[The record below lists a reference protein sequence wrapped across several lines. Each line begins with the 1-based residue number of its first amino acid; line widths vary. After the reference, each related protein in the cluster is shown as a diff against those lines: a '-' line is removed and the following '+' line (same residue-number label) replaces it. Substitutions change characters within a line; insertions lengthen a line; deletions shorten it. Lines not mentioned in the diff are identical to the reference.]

1 MSDKI
6 FMRIAK
12 TKIIAT
18 IGPST
23 SSVEEIEKLMKA
35 GMNAARLNFSH
46 GTYEFFTEVIQNLK
60 TARKNLRMPLAIILD
75 TKGPEIRTGELEEK
89 EVLLK
94 DFLKLSKEKKPGTSQ
109 EVSITPASVVDQ
121 VPVGSKVLIN
131 DGYIMGEVVSKTSDH
146 LMVKLLNSGK
156 IKSNRS
162 VSFPQVR
169 INLPAMTDKDVQD
182 ITFGAKMDID
192 VVAASFIRSAEHVLE
207 IKALLRKL
215 GQSEVLVFSK
225 IENQEGVEKF
235 DQILQVSDGI
245 LVARGDL
252 GVELPLTKVPSLQ
265 KMMIR
270 KCLKAGKTVVT
281 ATQMLES
288 MITNPRPTRAEVSDV
303 ANAIYDSSSCI
314 MLSGETACGQ
324 YPEDAVSMM
333 KEIALVSEE
342 DFDYRKFYHAEFA
355 QDLEEKGF
363 SIASASVK
371 SAISAHAKA
380 IFSTT
385 FSGASARLLSRF
397 RPSMPIFALTNVEK
411 TYHQLSLAWGVIPV
425 APQDVTTLEQG
436 MDILSEYALNHHFLE
451 KGDLVVVTTSIPF
464 ASSNSANIMTLEAIG
479 GVLVRGELGL
489 GDKVSGKI
497 SLNHLSVG
505 KDTILVLS
513 YFEKNQ
519 SDFII
524 KAKGVILDN
533 FPEDDASCVA
543 LKEICTIHKIPYLLK
558 ADGALNLLNEGQPVV
573 LDPSQKAVFRS

>member
-1 MSDKI
+1 
-6 FMRIAK
+6 MRIPK

-46 GTYEFFTEVIQNLK
+46 GSYDFFKEVICNLK
-60 TARKNLRMPLAIILD
+60 VARNRLKMPLAIILD
-75 TKGPEIRTGELEEK
+75 TKGPEIRTGELKDK
-89 EVLLK
+89 EVLIK
-94 DFLKLSKEKKPGTSQ
+94 DFLKLTKEKKLGTQ
-109 EVSITPASVVDQ
+109 EEVSITPASVVDQ
-121 VPVGSKVLIN
+121 VPIGAKVLIN
-131 DGYIMGEVVSKTSDH
+131 DGYIMGEVISKEADH
-146 LMVKLLNSGK
+146 LMVKLTNSGK

-162 VSFPQVR
+162 VSFPQTR
-169 INLPAMTDKDVQD
+169 INLPAMTEKDIQD
-182 ITFGAKMDID
+182 ITFGVQQDID
-192 VVAASFIRSAEHVLE
+192 IIAASFIRSAEHVLE

-215 GQSEVLVFSK
+215 GQSEILVFSK

-324 YPEDAVSMM
+324 YPEEAVSMM
-333 KEIALVSEE
+333 KEIALVSEQ
-342 DFDYRKFYHAEFA
+342 DFDYRKFYHAEFE

-385 FSGASARLLSRF
+385 FSGASARLLARF

-411 TYHQLSLAWGVIPV
+411 TYHQLSVAWGVIPV
-425 APQDVTTLEQG
+425 PPQDVTTLDQG
-436 MDILSEYALNHHFLE
+436 MRILSDYALSQHFLE

-479 GVLVRGELGL
+479 GVLVRGELGS
-489 GDKVSGKI
+489 GDKVFGKI
-497 SLNHLSVG
+497 SFNLSETE

-519 SDFII
+519 TEFLK
-524 KAKGVILDN
+524 KAGGVILDN

-543 LKEICTIHKIPYLLK
+543 LKEVCCLHNISYLLK
-558 ADGALNLLNEGQPVV
+558 ADGALSILNEGQPVI
-573 LDPSQKAVFRS
+573 LDPIQKAVFRH